1 MSKGLQIAIAVLT
14 VCGGLVWVIASGGA
28 GEGTFR
34 YSGNVDEYLAAD
46 RPDVSDLRIHGFVVD
61 GSIQKDLPAGHVD
74 FEIADAGDPRA
85 LPVRYQGIDMPDLFG
100 DGAEVVIEG
109 SIHQGVFLAERV
121 MAKCP
126 SKYEATTEA

>member
-1 MSKGLQIAIAVLT
+1 MGLRETAAPSTISAIHSSTLRLSKVLE
-14 VCGGLVWVIASGGA
+14 CSG
-28 GEGTFR
+28 
-34 YSGNVDEYLAAD
+34 
-46 RPDVSDLRIHGFVVD
+46 
-61 GSIQKDLPAGHVD
+61 GHVD